1 MPSLKVDFR
10 LVSRFAGRGCL
21 VLRGEL
27 AELGCNTDRLGP
39 YLSVPTSISPVY
51 HAAGKYPPVNLL
63 HRAKCPWEWDL
74 LAKVSLLRSAQLGT
88 ARRQYVVRWANNRS
102 ADQSGS
108 HGVLLELIS
117 EPHARSLH
125 AHTRMLTP
133 PFGTDRDAC
142 VKREIRTLYRTFHLP
157 RDPFSAGMK
166 AALPV

>member
-1 MPSLKVDFR
+1 ML
-10 LVSRFAGRGCL
+10 G
-21 VLRGEL
+21 GEL
-27 AELGCNTDRLGP
+27 AELGRNTHRLGP

-125 AHTRMLTP
+125 AHTHICLPLRLVPIAMHVSSERYA
-133 PFGTDRDAC
+133 PFT
-142 VKREIRTLYRTFHLP
+142 VLSTSQETLFLQE
-157 RDPFSAGMK
+157 
-166 AALPV
+166 